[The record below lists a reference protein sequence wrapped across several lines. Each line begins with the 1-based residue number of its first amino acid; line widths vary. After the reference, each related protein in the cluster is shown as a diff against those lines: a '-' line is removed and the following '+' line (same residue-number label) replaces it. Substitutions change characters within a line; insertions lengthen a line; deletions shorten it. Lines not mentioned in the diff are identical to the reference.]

1 MSRNHIDDTKNIV
14 NNLKSQF
21 PDDYFKRAYSILIQL
36 RALREE
42 LLQKHQLDASQEQ
55 ELSNLM
61 YDIEIFVEAF
71 KVFLKNPIVT
81 EELMFL
87 LRAKQ

>member
-21 PDDYFKRAYSILIQL
+21 PDDYFIRAYSVLIQL

-81 EELMFL
+81 EELLFL
-87 LRAKQ
+87 LRANR